1 MERQELVTKLEQY
14 IRSHERAIVEDLKSL
29 VRFPS
34 VSVEGTEEKPFGEAC
49 ARVLD
54 FALNM
59 AKERGFLVNNH
70 GNWYGTAF
78 CESRKEDE
86 SLIGI
91 FSHLDVVEAGDGWTY
106 EPFEPVEKNGFLIG
120 RGAGDNKSGAVIG
133 LYTMQAIR
141 ELEIPLES
149 NLMLYFGC
157 NEESGMKDIER
168 FAKEHVM
175 PDYSMVPDLFFPV
188 CYGEKGSL
196 KLTLQAAT
204 GFRQITGFQAGKA
217 ENMIPASAAAE
228 IPFEQDLFAE
238 VQNLAAGRTDMEVR
252 QEEDRI
258 VVRSQ
263 GVSGHSAMPEGT
275 VDAIWLL
282 TDFLKDITGLDAS
295 DREICRNLAEF
306 SGDYTGSRLGV
317 AWEDEPSGKLVCAA
331 VTARMDGSIPEV
343 LFSIRYPVTDYRER
357 IESEL
362 LKVIGSRGFA
372 VKKSV
377 NNDPLYIAKDDRYV
391 QTLMKVYREVTGK
404 PNEAYVIDGGT
415 YARKLKHAVG
425 YGGGNGVSADFLPPG
440 HGRVHQPDEARS
452 IQGLLEAVKIYVLSV
467 LEIDRMIQ
475 EEKSGSR

>member
-238 VQNLAAGRTDMEVR
+238 VQN
-252 QEEDRI
+252 RI
-258 VVRSQ
+258 
-263 GVSGHSAMPEGT
+263 
-275 VDAIWLL
+275 
-282 TDFLKDITGLDAS
+282 
-295 DREICRNLAEF
+295 
-306 SGDYTGSRLGV
+306 
-317 AWEDEPSGKLVCAA
+317 
-331 VTARMDGSIPEV
+331 
-343 LFSIRYPVTDYRER
+343 
-357 IESEL
+357 
-362 LKVIGSRGFA
+362 
-372 VKKSV
+372 
-377 NNDPLYIAKDDRYV
+377 
-391 QTLMKVYREVTGK
+391 
-404 PNEAYVIDGGT
+404 
-415 YARKLKHAVG
+415 
-425 YGGGNGVSADFLPPG
+425 
-440 HGRVHQPDEARS
+440 
-452 IQGLLEAVKIYVLSV
+452 
-467 LEIDRMIQ
+467 
-475 EEKSGSR
+475 